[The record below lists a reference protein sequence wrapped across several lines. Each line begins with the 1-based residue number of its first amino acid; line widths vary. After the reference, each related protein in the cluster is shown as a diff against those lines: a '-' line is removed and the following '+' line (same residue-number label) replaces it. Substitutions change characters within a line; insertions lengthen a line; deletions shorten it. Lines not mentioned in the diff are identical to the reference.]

1 MSDQEPKATGT
12 KFSQFTVA
20 EGDGIQ
26 GVGLKNGQNV
36 RFDLT
41 TDAVAV
47 NPNPFRNAKGQ
58 FAPTPQELENINNQR
73 DVNEFLYGRIEN
85 IESGDVNLDGYA
97 TEEWVTEQID
107 AIPEVEIP
115 PGTIVSEDP
124 PENPEE
130 GLCWYDTGRLELFVY
145 AEDAWLPCSPLG
157 ARVDAGEALQ
167 AEILG
172 RVEAGEQEQEQLKSK
187 VKALEGAVG
196 DHSLVFTMLNA
207 NVREGEFNLKD
218 GAMQLTNTLSS
229 ADYIGLSSTDRD
241 GNAIDLDRITQGDV
255 LRLSDISGQVA
266 ELKINSGTE
275 GLFNFTQISG
285 ELDRLSEYPYDFI
298 LLSSFD
304 PTGLATIDYVDAQ
317 DATKIGLS
325 GSNTIDTSWRVK
337 SGSNTVMSGSSEGN
351 LKIYN
356 LSEPSDGHHA
366 ATKTYADKMIPRSGT
381 SDLVGDWR
389 VRQENEEGNYS
400 TLIHG
405 DNGQLGLYNLKD
417 PNDSHHAV
425 PRSYVDEVDADNAKK
440 SATNT
445 FREIQT
451 FAKATYFQNSIVL
464 NGKNTDTLTEVKGE
478 NEETRELWNKIRAT
492 NKVSW
497 ICYPGQENSG
507 YKRCMTMEWD
517 QDLNKPKVLIDY
529 LMDPVNNKHAAN
541 KQYVDQKVAE
551 AGGGSFA
558 NSGATTPD
566 LSTGELFFNTTD
578 KVLYI
583 GE

>member
-1 MSDQEPKATGT
+1 MKLSDWLPSVFVEGDGDDIQVTTK
-12 KFSQFTVA
+12 KFSQFPTA
-20 EGDGIQ
+20 TGDGIQ
-26 GVGLKNGQNV
+26 GVGIKDGNNV
-36 RFDLT
+36 KFDLT
-41 TDAVAV
+41 TDSIKV
-47 NPNPFRNAKGQ
+47 NPEPFRNARGQ
-58 FAPTPQELENINNQR
+58 FVGTPEELADIENQR
-73 DVNEFLYGRIEN
+73 DVNNFLYQAINDIEAG
-85 IESGDVNLDGYA
+85 E
-97 TEEWVTEQID
+97 ID
-107 AIPEVEIP
+107 IP

-124 PENPEE
+124 PEDVEE
-130 GLCWYDTGRLELFVY
+130 GQCWYDTGRLELFVY
-145 AEDAWLPCSPLG
+145 AEGAWLPCSPLG
-157 ARVDAGEALQ
+157 ARVDAGEELQ
-167 AEILG
+167 AQILS
-172 RVEAGEQEQEQLKSK
+172 RVEVGEQEQEQLKSK

-196 DHSLVFTMLNA
+196 EHSLVFTMLNA
-207 NVREGEFNLKD
+207 NVRDGEFNLKD

-241 GNAIDLDRITQGDV
+241 GNTVDLDRITEGDV

-304 PTGLATIDYVDAQ
+304 PTGLATIDYVDSQ

-325 GSNTIDTSWRVK
+325 GDNTIDTSWRLK
-337 SGSNTVMSGSSEGN
+337 SGSKTIMSGAEEG
-351 LKIYN
+351 KIKVYH
-356 LSEPSDGHHA
+356 LAEPTDGDHA
-366 ATKTYADKMIPRSGT
+366 ATKTYADKMLPRSGT